1 MAVIRYDLLA
11 AGIEQGTIGFYNDEP
26 SSTRVRSSGFIAFS
40 PLLNNANMLAVSSV
54 TGKQVMVTFKG
65 YYDQYNYTLTYDP
78 TWYDSPKDFDLT
90 GYSNIAYFRAII
102 KYADDSDITPGE
114 IVFAEV
120 MSTTPELWTVE
131 GGKLTHGN
139 LPAAITGNYIQQ
151 PFPPFIWYV
160 ANNRLTHVRLPSRI
174 DDTPDIPVEYDDPY
188 IRVYDMTEPQDG
200 FDHNG
205 LAVLDPTECH
215 SVKEFNGRWE
225 VTLKHPMDAL
235 NKWHFLIGQNVLKVK
250 GQLFRIDDVANIIE
264 NSQAYIDVHAKHI
277 SYDLADVW
285 IEYSGI
291 GVYNKDEHQP
301 VRSGKA
307 VLDQLMSDRIPDT
320 EYAGYT
326 FELHSDI
333 NITEGELSLEIRDQ
347 SFIAALIGSDN
358 CFANRIGGELYRDN
372 FFLSMNSEM
381 QNSRKEAF
389 VLRYSADM
397 VKIKQRI
404 DYSEWVTYLRA
415 VDNWGDMLSVSHAG
429 GSEWIIHHNKQKRVH
444 FNYQESNNSQDN
456 LRSDFYAYWDTVN
469 SPKVT
474 YEVKIASIKGDPK
487 YKDFLDL
494 QNYEVGDTGYVY
506 CEPLQ
511 INTLQRVIAIKRNE
525 LTDEIETITLGNMQ
539 NSLIRPSYMGNT
551 ITSGNTVNDK
561 QLAAVQEQVD
571 DLAFAALV
579 NTPVAT
585 AYVQFLTT
593 DDGEYI
599 LYKE

>member
-1 MAVIRYDLLA
+1 MADYRYDLLA
-11 AGIEQGTIGFYNDEP
+11 AGLENGDTTPWGYIP
-26 SSTRVRSSGFIAFS
+26 SNIRLRSSAFIAVS
-40 PLLNNANMLAVSSV
+40 PLLRDANMLVVSS
-54 TGKQVMVTFKG
+54 TGKQIMTAFKG
-65 YYDQYNYTLTYDP
+65 YSAPELNSQI
-78 TWYDSPKDFDLT
+78 FDLGWYSLPHFFDISQYSNLNYIGVIL
-90 GYSNIAYFRAII
+90 GYS
-102 KYADDSDITPGE
+102 DDSDISPNDIILAE
-114 IVFAEV
+114 ILCSA
-120 MSTTPELWTVE
+120 PDLWTVSDNR
-131 GGKLTHGN
+131 LTHST
-139 LPAAITGNYIQQ
+139 LPAPVTGDYMQR
-151 PFPPFIWYV
+151 PFPPFIWFV
-160 ANNRLTHVRLPSRI
+160 ENGRLTHVRLPAPI
-174 DDTPDIPVEYDDPY
+174 DNSSDIPVEHDDPY
-188 IRVYDMTEPQDG
+188 IHVYDISEPQDG

-205 LAVLDPTECH
+205 LAVLDPTECY
-215 SVKEFNGRWE
+215 SIKEFNGRWD

-235 NKWHFLIGQNVLKVK
+235 NKWHFLVGQNVLKVK
-250 GQLFRIDDVANIIE
+250 GQLFRIDDVSNNIEGDRIYIE
-264 NSQAYIDVHAKHI
+264 VHAKHI

-285 IEYSGI
+285 IEYSGVGI
-291 GVYNKDEHQP
+291 YNKDPHQP
-301 VRSGKA
+301 VRSGKM

-320 EYAGYT
+320 EYEGYT

-333 NITEGELSLEIRDQ
+333 AITEGELSLEIRDQ

-372 FFLSMNSEM
+372 FYISMNAEM

-404 DYSEWVTYLRA
+404 DYSQWVTYFRA
-415 VDNWGDMLSVSHAG
+415 VDNWGDMISVSRAG
-429 GSEWIIHHNKQKRVH
+429 GSTWIIHHNKQKRMH
-444 FNYQESNNSQDN
+444 FNYQESNNSMNN
-456 LRSDFYAYWDTVN
+456 LRSDLYAYWDTIN
-469 SPKVT
+469 TPKVT

-511 INTLQRVIAIKRNE
+511 INTLQRVMAIKRNE
-525 LTDEIETITLGNMQ
+525 LTDTIESITLGNMQ

-561 QLAAVQEQVD
+561 QLSAVQEQVD
-571 DLAFAALV
+571 DLTFVALV